1 MLAISSSL
9 SRVSKLEKQ
18 MNLSEER
25 LMVEPGAGFLPVR
38 ILGINQNVRES
49 PTCSLLSLTWQ

>member
-49 PTCSLLSLTWQ
+49 PLLSLTLQ